1 MFFVVFS
8 NEKFTIFHTLKIK
21 QIKATNMISATDKE
35 QLKQK
40 GISVEQ
46 VEKQIAQFKTGFPFA
61 DIQRPAT
68 IGDGI
73 LKANES
79 DNQKYASLY
88 AEEVKSGK
96 RVVKF
101 IPASGAAT
109 RMFKSMFE
117 YKNSDAAKQNEL
129 NGQKPYDK
137 FFGDFAKFAFAEDI
151 KAMNPKSNADVIS
164 LMLDDNGLGYGQKPK
179 GVLKFHSYENGART
193 AAEEHIVEGLNY
205 ANSDGVINL
214 HFTVSPQHLELFK
227 AAVIPTKERLEKES
241 GVKVAI
247 SYSFQKPSTDTLA
260 ATMENEPFRDTEGKL
275 VFRPGGHGALI
286 ENLNDLD
293 ADMVFIKNID
303 NVAQEHLLPTTTLYK
318 KVIAGYAIEKKHAVD
333 AILSKLDQKDYS
345 AISEALAFM
354 NANLQVVYP
363 KEFDT
368 MSEADKAAFIQKT
381 LDRPLR
387 VCGMVKNEG
396 EPGGGPFWVKGSD
409 GQTTLQVV
417 ESAQIDTNNA
427 EKAGI
432 MNKST
437 HFNPVDLFC
446 YITDRNGKKYNLT
459 EFVDQ
464 NAGFISYK
472 SLGGKEL
479 KAMELPGL
487 WNGAMAKWLTFFVE
501 VPVETFNPVKTVV
514 DLLRPQHQ
522 PK

>member
-1 MFFVVFS
+1 MLDS
-8 NEKFTIFHTLKIK
+8 KDL
-21 QIKATNMISATDKE
+21 E
-35 QLKQK
+35 QLKQR
-40 GISVEQ
+40 GITPEQ
-46 VEKQIAQFKTGFPFA
+46 VDRQLAQFKSGFPFA

-73 LKANES
+73 MRANES
-79 DNQKYASLY
+79 DNQKYVSLY
-88 AEEVKSGK
+88 DAEVKAGK
-96 RVVKF
+96 KVIKF

-117 YKNSDAAKQNEL
+117 YKNSDAQKQQDMNT
-129 NGQKPYDK
+129 QKPYDK
-137 FFGDFAKFAFAEDI
+137 FFAEFDKFAFAPDI
-151 KAMNPKSNADVIS
+151 KAFKPKNNADIIE
-164 LMLDDNGLGYGQKPK
+164 LMLDDKGLGYGQKPK
-179 GVLKFHSYENGART
+179 GVIKFHSYADGART

-205 ANSDGVINL
+205 ANSDGTINL

-227 AAVIPTKERLEKES
+227 AAIIPTKNKIEAKGL
-241 GVKVAI
+241 KVNI
-247 SYSFQKPSTDTLA
+247 SYSFQKQATDTIA
-260 ATMENEPFRDTEGKL
+260 ATLDNQPFRDADGKL

-318 KVIAGYAIEKKHAVD
+318 KVIAGYAIEKKHSVD
-333 AILSKLDQKDYS
+333 SILTKLANSDYS
-345 AISEALAFM
+345 AINEAISFM
-354 NANLQVVYP
+354 NANMQVTYP
-363 KEFDT
+363 ANFE
-368 MSEADKAAFIQKT
+368 SLINEQKAAFIINT

-409 GQTTLQVV
+409 GQVTLQVV

-427 EKAGI
+427 EKTEI
-432 MNKST
+432 LKKST

-446 YITDRNGKKYNLT
+446 CITDRNGKKYDLT
-459 EFVDQ
+459 KFVDH

-472 SLGGKEL
+472 SLGGKDL

-487 WNGAMAKWLTFFVE
+487 WNGAMANWLTFFVE

>member
-1 MFFVVFS
+1 MLDS
-8 NEKFTIFHTLKIK
+8 KDL
-21 QIKATNMISATDKE
+21 E
-35 QLKQK
+35 QLKQR
-40 GISVEQ
+40 GIAPEQ
-46 VEKQIAQFKTGFPFA
+46 VERQLAQFKSGFPFA

-73 LKANES
+73 MRANEA
-79 DNQKYASLY
+79 DNQKYTNLY
-88 AEEVKSGK
+88 DAEIKAGK
-96 RVVKF
+96 KVVKF

-117 YKNSDAAKQNEL
+117 FKNADTQKQTEL
-129 NGQKPYDK
+129 ATQKPYDK
-137 FFGDFAKFAFAEDI
+137 FFAEFDKFAFAPSI
-151 KAMNPKSNADVIS
+151 KALNPQSKADIVE
-164 LMLDDNGLGYGQKPK
+164 LMLDDKGLGYGQKPK
-179 GVLKFHSYENGART
+179 GVLKFHAYGTEART

-205 ANSDGVINL
+205 ANSDGIINL
-214 HFTVSPQHLELFK
+214 HFTVSPQHLDLFK
-227 AAVIPTKERLEKES
+227 AAVVPTQKRIEAS
-241 GVKVAI
+241 GVKVNI
-247 SYSFQKPSTDTLA
+247 SYSFQKQSTDTLA
-260 ATMENEPFRDTEGKL
+260 ATLNNEPFRDADGRL

-318 KVIAGYAIEKKHAVD
+318 KVIAGYAIEKKHIVD
-333 AILSKLDQKDYS
+333 NILTKLDKADYS
-345 AISEALAFM
+345 AINEAVSFM
-354 NANLQVVYP
+354 NSNMQVNYP
-363 KEFDT
+363 TGFDT
-368 MSEADKAAFIQKT
+368 MSNQQKATFIQQT

-396 EPGGGPFWVKGSD
+396 EPGGGPFWVKGTD
-409 GQTTLQVV
+409 GQVTLQVV

-427 EKAGI
+427 QKADI
-432 MNKST
+432 LKKST

-446 YITDRNGKKYNLT
+446 CITNRNGKKYDLT
-459 EFVDQ
+459 KFVDH

-472 SLGGKEL
+472 SLGGKDL

-487 WNGAMAKWLTFFVE
+487 WNGAMANWLTFFVE

-522 PK
+522 PKN

>member
-1 MFFVVFS
+1 ML
-8 NEKFTIFHTLKIK
+8 NQKDLEL
-21 QIKATNMISATDKE
+21 
-35 QLKQK
+35 LKQK
-40 GISVEQ
+40 GISPEQ
-46 VEKQIAQFKTGFPFA
+46 VDKFIAQFKSGFPFA

-73 LKANES
+73 LRANEA
-79 DNQKYASLY
+79 DNQKYTAIY
-88 AEEVKSGK
+88 DAEIKAGK
-96 RVVKF
+96 KVVKF

-117 YKNSDAAKQNEL
+117 FKNSDATKQSEL
-129 NGQKPYDK
+129 TSQKPYDK
-137 FFGDFAKFAFAEDI
+137 FFAEFDKFAFAPDI
-151 KAMNPKSNADVIS
+151 KKLNPSSNADIIE
-164 LMLDDNGLGYGQKPK
+164 LMLDDRGLGYGQKPK
-179 GVLKFHSYENGART
+179 GVLKFHAYPSGART
-193 AAEEHIVEGLNY
+193 AAEEHIMEGLNY
-205 ANSDGVINL
+205 ANSDGIINL

-227 AAVIPTKERLEKES
+227 AAVIPTKERIEKEHA
-241 GVKVAI
+241 VKINI

-260 ATMENEPFRDTEGKL
+260 ATMDNEPFRDAEGKL

-293 ADMVFIKNID
+293 TDMVFIKNID

-318 KVIAGYAIEKKHAVD
+318 KVIAGYAIEKKHVVD
-333 AILSKLDQKDYS
+333 AILLKLEKHDYS
-345 AISEALAFM
+345 AIAEAIAFM
-354 NANLQVVYP
+354 EANLQVVYP
-363 KEFDT
+363 QGFDA
-368 MSEADKAAFIQKT
+368 MHDSEKAKFICQT

-417 ESAQIDTNNA
+417 ESAQIDTNNS
-427 EKAGI
+427 EKAAI
-432 MNKST
+432 LKNST

-446 YITDRNGKKYNLT
+446 YITDRNGKKFDLSK
-459 EFVDQ
+459 FIDH

-472 SLGGKEL
+472 SLNGKDL

-487 WNGAMAKWLTFFVE
+487 WNGAMANWLTFFVE

>member
-1 MFFVVFS
+1 MLDS
-8 NEKFTIFHTLKIK
+8 KDL
-21 QIKATNMISATDKE
+21 E
-35 QLKQK
+35 QLKQR
-40 GISVEQ
+40 GIAPEQ
-46 VEKQIAQFKTGFPFA
+46 VEKQLAQFKSGFPFA

-73 LKANES
+73 LKANEA
-79 DNQKYASLY
+79 DNQKYTALY
-88 AEEVKSGK
+88 DAEVKAGK
-96 RVVKF
+96 KVVKF

-117 YKNSDAAKQNEL
+117 FKNSDAAKQSEL
-129 NGQKPYDK
+129 AGQKPYDK
-137 FFGDFAKFAFAEDI
+137 FFGEFEKFAFASDI
-151 KAMNPKSNADVIS
+151 KAMNPKDNAEIVE
-164 LMLDDNGLGYGQKPK
+164 LMLDDKGLGYGQKPK
-179 GVLKFHSYENGART
+179 GVLKFHAYNTGART
-193 AAEEHIVEGLNY
+193 AAEEHIMEGLNY
-205 ANSDGVINL
+205 ANSVGVINL

-227 AAVIPTKERLEKES
+227 SAVIPTKERIEKEN
-241 GVKVAI
+241 GVKINI
-247 SYSFQKPSTDTLA
+247 SYSFQKPATDTLA
-260 ATMENEPFRDTEGKL
+260 ATMENEPFRDADGKL

-286 ENLNDLD
+286 ENLNDLE

-303 NVAQEHLLPTTTLYK
+303 NVAQEHLLATTSWYK
-318 KVIAGYAIEKKHAVD
+318 KVIAGYAIEKKKAVD
-333 AILSKLDQKDYS
+333 MILAKLDKNDMS
-345 AISEALAFM
+345 AIKDAADFM
-354 NANLQVVYP
+354 AANMQVVYP
-363 KEFDT
+363 QGYET
-368 MSEADKAAFIQKT
+368 MKDAEKANFVRQT

-396 EPGGGPFWVKGSD
+396 EPGGGPFWVKGTD

-427 EKAGI
+427 EKADI
-432 MNKST
+432 LKKST

-446 YITDRNGKKYNLT
+446 CITDRNGKKYDLT
-459 EFVDQ
+459 KFVDS

-472 SLGGKEL
+472 SLGGKDL

-487 WNGAMAKWLTFFVE
+487 WNGAMANWLTFFVE